1 MKYFVDSSYIIALVN
16 ENDSLHEHAL
26 ELLDLIEENEC
37 YINSLAISEA
47 ITVIGNKIDVT
58 TAISTFNLLNEIFN
72 VMDQYDNKDFFDRTM
87 LIYEK
92 YNAKLS
98 FTDSSIIVNMES
110 NGIENLISF
119 DKEFERIEG
128 INLIS

>member
-47 ITVIGNKIDVT
+47 ITVLGNKIDVN
-58 TAISTFNLLNEIFN
+58 TAISTFNLLNEIFI
-72 VMDQYDNKDFFDRTM
+72 VIDHCDKKDFFDKTM

-98 FTDSSIIVNMES
+98 FTDSSIIVNME
-110 NGIENLISF
+110 NNDIENLISF
-119 DKEFERIEG
+119 DKVFEKIDG